1 MLIDF
6 YDFGRIKIDGKFYER
21 DVVIFPDRVFSP
33 WIKKTGH
40 YIDAEELSLIPDLLK
55 DNPELVII
63 GTGYD
68 GVMRVA
74 PDVEEFFRTNP
85 VRNEVSNGTK
95 GIEVIIQKTIDAWK
109 TYNETSKNKKVVAL
123 FHLTC

>member
-6 YDFGRIKIDGKFYER
+6 YDFGRIKIDGKFYEK
-21 DVVIFPDRVFSP
+21 DVIIFLDRVFSP

-40 YIDAEELSLIPDLLK
+40 YIDVEELLSIPDLLK

-68 GVMRVA
+68 GV
-74 PDVEEFFRTNP
+74 
-85 VRNEVSNGTK
+85 TK
-95 GIEVIIQKTIDAWK
+95 VDSSAENFLKSTGIEVIIQKTIEAWK
-109 TYNETSKNKKVVAL
+109 TYNEMSKNKKVVAL